1 MMIKKIFLKFIK
13 RYKCKAG
20 YGEFLNIAVPLIIC
34 TGMIS
39 IQQFINRMFLSWH
52 SQIDLAASLPA
63 GVLNFTIM
71 SLFVGTVSYVD
82 VFIAQYYGR
91 EDYEK
96 IGPAVWQGV
105 YLAVAGA
112 AVLLLIS
119 FFSKDIFGIIN
130 HNHDVMIKEIS
141 YFKILCYGAFPALAC
156 SSFSGFYAG
165 QGKTKII
172 VLINIVTITINC
184 ILDYILIFGKLG
196 FPNLGIKGAGI
207 ATIISSFIMMVIYI
221 VLITSKNNDGLFSTR
236 NIRIDFSFLKRL
248 WNYGFANGI
257 QFFFDMAGF
266 TFFVFVI
273 GKIGTLALTA
283 STIVLNINMLMFM
296 PVLGLGMTTSIMVAQ
311 NLGRNNTFLAVRS
324 VYSAL
329 HIAFVHVLFVISCY
343 LFLADFFIAP
353 FLKDYPPELYN
364 QIYPICITLLQFLAV
379 YAVGDP
385 ICIIFSFAIKG
396 AGDTAFVMKT
406 LILSVLCVIIIPL
419 TVIILI
425 FKLGGLYT
433 SWTILTTNIIVLAV
447 SFFLRYRTGKW
458 KRMRVINQN

>member
-1 MMIKKIFLKFIK
+1 MMKKIFVRLIK

-20 YGEFLNIAVPLIIC
+20 YREFLSIAIPLIIC
-34 TGMIS
+34 TGIIS

-82 VFIAQYYGR
+82 VFIAQYYGK
-91 EDYEK
+91 EDYNK
-96 IGPAVWQGV
+96 IGPAAWQGV
-105 YLAVAGA
+105 YLSVIGA
-112 AVLLLIS
+112 MILLIIS
-119 FFSKDIFGIIN
+119 FFSTNIFSIIN
-130 HNHDVMIKEIS
+130 HSQDIMQKEID
-141 YFKILCYGAFPALAC
+141 YFKILCYGAFPTLAC

-165 QGKTKII
+165 QGRTKII

-184 ILDYILIFGKLG
+184 VLDYILIFGKFG
-196 FPNLGIKGAGI
+196 FPNMGIKGAGI
-207 ATIISSFIMMVIYI
+207 ATVISSSIMMLIYI
-221 VLITSKNNDGLFSTR
+221 ILITSKSNNMLFNTR
-236 NIRIDFSFLKRL
+236 NIHINFGFLKRL

-266 TFFVFVI
+266 TFFVFII
-273 GKIGTLALTA
+273 GKIGTVALIA

-296 PVLGLGMTTSIMVAQ
+296 PVLGIGMTTSIMVAQ
-311 NLGRNNTFLAVRS
+311 NLGKNNTFLAVRS

-329 HIAFVHVLFVISCY
+329 HIAMIHVLIVISCY

-353 FLKDYPPELYN
+353 FLKEYTTEIYS
-364 QIYPICITLLQFLAV
+364 QIYPICITLLKFLAV
-379 YAVGDP
+379 YAIGDP

-406 LILSVLCVIIIPL
+406 LVISVLCVIVIPL
-419 TVIILI
+419 FLI
-425 FKLGGLYT
+425 VSVFKLGGLYT
-433 SWTILTTNIIVLAV
+433 SWAILTTNIIVLATA
-447 SFFLRYRTGKW
+447 FFLRYRTGKW
-458 KRMRVINQN
+458 KSMRVINQN

>member
-1 MMIKKIFLKFIK
+1 MIRKLLLKFIK

-63 GVLNFTIM
+63 GILNFTIM

-82 VFIAQYYGR
+82 VFIAQYYGK
-91 EDYEK
+91 EDYGQ
-96 IGPAVWQGV
+96 IGHVVWQGV
-105 YLAVAGA
+105 YLSVIGAGI
-112 AVLLLIS
+112 LLLIS
-119 FFSKDIFGIIN
+119 FFSSDIFGFIN
-130 HNHDVMIKEIS
+130 HNHDVMKKEIE
-141 YFKILCYGAFPALAC
+141 YFRILCYGAFPTLAC

-165 QGKTKII
+165 QGKTKVI
-172 VLINIVTITINC
+172 VLINLITITINC
-184 ILDYILIFGKLG
+184 ILDYVLIFGKLG
-196 FPNLGIKGAGI
+196 FPNMGIRGAGF
-207 ATIISSFIMMVIYI
+207 ATVISSLIMMMIYI
-221 VLITSKNNDGLFSTR
+221 VLITSKNNNMLFNTR
-236 NIRIDFSFLKRL
+236 DIRIDFSFLRRL
-248 WNYGFANGI
+248 WSYGSANGV

-311 NLGRNNTFLAVRS
+311 NIGRNNTFLAERS

-329 HIAFVHVLFVISCY
+329 HIAFIHVLFVISCY
-343 LFLADFFIAP
+343 LFLADFFISP
-353 FLKDYPPELYN
+353 FLKEYPPELYN

-385 ICIIFSFAIKG
+385 LCIIFSFAIKG
-396 AGDTAFVMKT
+396 AGDTSFVMKT
-406 LILSVLCVIIIPL
+406 LVLSVIFVIVIPL
-419 TVIILI
+419 IVIVLV
-425 FKLGGLYT
+425 FKMGGLYT
-433 SWTILTTNIIVLAV
+433 SWTILTANIIVLAT

-458 KRMRVINQN
+458 KNMRLINQN